1 VGTPE
6 ADPLLAEARMS
17 AQSSSAASPEIPFA
31 PGDAVEVT
39 QGAAKGLRGRVIGPA
54 RSMYLGVA
62 DVVVMLETGREAWMR
77 PDYLA
82 VLK

>member
-1 VGTPE
+1 MGRIV
-6 ADPLLAEARMS
+6 
-17 AQSSSAASPEIPFA
+17 SAAQHNAGAEIPFA